1 MMENPWRA
9 WRLVFALCIAL
20 GIGGGA
26 MPLLWM
32 LSIVLWVHC
41 IRMTGKEW

>member
-1 MMENPWRA
+1 MTDPWKV
-9 WRLVFALCIAL
+9 WRVAFALCVGL

-26 MPLLWM
+26 SPMLWI
-32 LSIVLWVHC
+32 LSMVLWVHC